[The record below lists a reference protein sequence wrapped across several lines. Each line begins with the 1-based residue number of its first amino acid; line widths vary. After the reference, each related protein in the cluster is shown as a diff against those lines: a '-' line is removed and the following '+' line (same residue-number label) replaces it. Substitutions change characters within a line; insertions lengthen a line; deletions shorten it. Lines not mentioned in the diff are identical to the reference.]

1 MSEPNDYSVAL
12 TVSPDTAE
20 GKALLSEMEAALAA
34 GSIVEIAGSPLMVAE
49 IDYGTNGTNVG
60 SSLVLIALRVA
71 GQVTSPPPSEEA
83 HAVRG

>member
-34 GSIVEIAGSPLMVAE
+34 GSIVEISGSPLVVAE
-49 IDYGTNGTNVG
+49 IDYGTNAG

-71 GQVTSPPPSEEA
+71 GQASSPPPSDEA
-83 HAVRG
+83 HAIRG

>member
-34 GSIVEIAGSPLMVAE
+34 GSIVEIAGSPLVVAE
-49 IDYGTNGTNVG
+49 IDYGTNVG
-60 SSLVLIALRVA
+60 SSLVLIALRIA